1 MKGFAM
7 LAILTLLIVITLSII
22 INRVATIALVHTGLP
37 IDSARFQSR
46 SALTGAGFTTTESE
60 EVMNHPV
67 RRRIIGW
74 LMLLGNAGIVTV
86 ISTLIL
92 TFVNRGS
99 EISVMPRFIVLVIG
113 TGTLFYLSQSKLVN
127 RYLSKAIDR
136 LLNKYS
142 SLKVQDYASLMHLSK
157 DYRIAELLVN
167 EGDWLANRT
176 LKETKLSEEGL
187 LVLGINRRQ
196 GEYIGTPRGTT
207 EIIPADILIMY
218 GRIDEIKSVDIR
230 RKTKRGDIQHKK
242 AVKQQQ
248 EIIKEENLSGDT

>member
-1 MKGFAM
+1 M

-22 INRVATIALVHTGLP
+22 INRVATIALVHTGLS

-46 SALTGAGFTTTESE
+46 SALTGAGFTTKESE
-60 EVMNHPV
+60 DIMNHPV

-92 TFVNRGS
+92 TFVNRGDETS
-99 EISVMPRFIVLVIG
+99 GMPRFIVMILG
-113 TGTLFYLSQSKLVN
+113 TGTLFYLSQSKFVN
-127 RYLSKAIDR
+127 RHLSKLIDR

-157 DYRIAELLVN
+157 DYRVAELLVN
-167 EGDWLANRT
+167 EGDWLSYSK
-176 LKETKLSEEGL
+176 LKETKLSDEGL
-187 LVLGINRRQ
+187 LILGINRPH

-207 EIIPADILIMY
+207 EILPGDVLIVY
-218 GRIDEIKSVDIR
+218 GRIDEIKNVDTR
-230 RKTKRGDIQHKK
+230 RKTKRGDNQHKK
-242 AVKQQQ
+242 AVEKQQK
-248 EIIKEENLSGDT
+248 IIEEDETSNTLLDL